1 MEAIVTVSN
10 YGIRVYR
17 VSRELLRL
25 GEKSQITVKNSKR
38 QNGGWG
44 REEREEANKC
54 QVCSPNE
61 SKGSGIK
68 DSAQS
73 MGRIV

>member
-17 VSRELLRL
+17 VSRELLGL

-38 QNGGWG
+38 QNGTVGWG
-44 REEREEANKC
+44 GEKRQINVRYAALLTARALA
-54 QVCSPNE
+54 
-61 SKGSGIK
+61 SKIQLSQWAG
-68 DSAQS
+68 
-73 MGRIV
+73 